1 MRKIMM
7 QGSDNTRDSCT
18 DNIYNYNNN
27 NTNNNNNYG
36 DCYYNIG
43 NYYSGDNKGFIIEQ
57 Q

>member
-1 MRKIMM
+1 MM

-27 NTNNNNNYG
+27 NTNNNNYI

-43 NYYSGDNKGFIIEQ
+43 NYYSGDNKGFIIG
-57 Q
+57 

>member
-57 Q
+57 